1 MQLGEMHN
9 GGGAGGWGKGNTT
22 GNGFDPEG
30 SSDIT
35 NDEKLISQMAALDNI
50 TTVRIELIINDVPQ
64 PAIIADATT
73 TKDVLP
79 RMTPEDK
86 VSGTAYITLA
96 DGTTRVAQLE
106 ETYPELGK
114 ALPFKVP
121 YYYRCVNSSGAEIVP
136 STEYFSRDGID
147 LSGVAD
153 NTIGW
158 LCETDGTMY
167 NGNFVSGVR
176 GDITLSPVYAAPNC
190 VITVTPPG
198 TATETASGS
207 GIYEITNL
215 SNSFSLLVGLA
226 DGTSFPAGTST
237 SWQVNGTAI
246 TNGTTPETC
255 SAAPDDVGITE
266 ATIGSN
272 ATNASTMTINCIINI
287 PGEPQAAT
295 TKTIKV
301 YKKIDLPTTFSIDV
315 TAPATASA
323 DSITADK
330 YAVTVPADTFT
341 FAASLSGGTTFPTGT
356 VFNWTI
362 NAGGTSITKTGQ
374 SFTLAPSSG
383 AALSTIYDS
392 PTIWNIA
399 CAISHPDMANA
410 TAPSVSKPINL
421 NQVNPPAMTV
431 TKPGTATE
439 TATGIYK
446 IVNMT
451 DTFTFEATESDG
463 SPLPTATTSFQW
475 YVGGSPVA
483 GETSYIFNASPTVL
497 GLSEG
502 TMGTNQTNATSVEV
516 KCVVTRPNGDAPAVK
531 TIKVFKPVTLPT
543 SFNVTVTAPSTAGT
557 AEPYVVYRN
566 TDSFTFAAAPLGGGS
581 FPTGTKFSWTI
592 TGGSSTAT
600 RSNLSTASVSI
611 PASEFGTISTTSATP
626 TTLTAT
632 CTIDHAD
639 KLNTAQSDDTTAQ
652 VYKFTIPAFTITFT
666 PAAGTYDPTHSDTSG
681 AVPLYA
687 LTDLGTCYTIEAV
700 PTAGAFP
707 AGTKFSW
714 TVDGT
719 SLSGL
724 DGDTVDVLS
733 FSSLGYGNTKTM
745 STSSTSPESIVIQCT
760 AHDNH
765 SPVLVTKNADNKTIK
780 VYDLRYT
787 VSFDTGTGGST
798 VASQTV
804 APTGTATEPADP
816 TRTDY
821 TFAGWYT
828 STDGGTT
835 LSATPYDFTSAVY
848 ADLTLYAK
856 WAGAVYM
863 DTGSTIKAALIALG
877 ADAAPN
883 KTFSASA
890 TPPAAGTTTQ
900 KLSTADSPTEVVAW
914 LDGTTIKYYAEGYT
928 DASPAVKIP
937 LNANSEKMFFECEA
951 LTSIDVSGFDTS
963 NVTSMRGMFASC
975 SNLTS
980 ITGLDSFDTSKV
992 TNMYA
997 MFSEC
1002 EALTS
1007 IDVSSFNTSNVANMS
1022 FMFFQCNALES
1033 ITELN
1038 HFDTSNVTTLKQMF
1052 YCCYALTSIDLSSFD
1067 TSKVT
1072 DMASIFYACHNL
1084 ITIYASDS
1092 FVTTSVTSSTNM
1104 FASCSTA
1111 LKGGAGTTWNSSNPV
1126 DKTYARLDGGSTS
1139 STPGYFTLK
1148 P

>member
-1 MQLGEMHN
+1 MQPGEMHN

-35 NDEKLISQMAALDNI
+35 SDEKLISQMAALDNI
-50 TTVRIELIINDVPQ
+50 TTVRIELTINGVPQ

-86 VSGTAYITLA
+86 VSGTAYINLS

-106 ETYPELGK
+106 ETHPELGK

-121 YYYRCVNSSGAEIVP
+121 YYYRCVNSSGTEIVP
-136 STEYFSRDGID
+136 STEYFSRNGID

-167 NGNFVSGVR
+167 NGNYISGVR

-255 SAAPDDVGITE
+255 SAAPDDVGITA

-272 ATNASTMTINCIINI
+272 PTNASTMTINCLINI

-301 YKKIDLPTTFSIDV
+301 YKKITLPTTFSIDV
-315 TAPATASA
+315 TAPGTASA

-330 YAVTVPADTFT
+330 YAVTAPADPFT
-341 FAASLSGGTTFPTGT
+341 FAASLSDGTTFPTGT

-421 NQVNPPAMTV
+421 YQVNPPAMTV
-431 TKPGTATE
+431 TKPSTATE

-475 YVGGSPVA
+475 YVDGSQVA
-483 GETSYIFNASPTVL
+483 DETSYIFNASPTTL
-497 GLSEG
+497 GLSE
-502 TMGTNQTNATSVEV
+502 TTIGTNQTNATSVEV

-543 SFNVTVTAPSTAGT
+543 SFDVTVTAPSTAGT
-557 AEPYVVYRN
+557 TEPYVVYRN
-566 TDSFTFAAAPLGGGS
+566 TDSFTFAAAPSSGGS

-592 TGGSSTAT
+592 TGGSAT
-600 RSNLSTASVSI
+600 VTKTNLTTSSVNVA
-611 PASEFGTISTTSATP
+611 ASEFGTISTTSATP

-666 PAAGTYDPTHSDTSG
+666 PAAGSYNTANSNTSA
-681 AVPLYA
+681 AVPVYA
-687 LTDLGTCYTIEAV
+687 MTDTTSSFTIKAV
-700 PTAGAFP
+700 PDAGTFP
-707 AGTKFSW
+707 DGTKFSW
-714 TVDGT
+714 TVNGFT
-719 SLSGL
+719 MSGVSQH
-724 DGDTVDVLS
+724 GDTLS
-733 FSSLGYGNTKTM
+733 LNFAGIGLSDL
-745 STSSTSPESIVIQCT
+745 STSSANPTSFSITCT
-760 AHDNH
+760 AHDDH
-765 SPVLVTKNADNKTIK
+765 DPRLVTKNADAKTVK
-780 VYDLRYT
+780 VYKLTIPDFEMGLIDPSGLSTDTDDSGNT
-787 VSFDTGTGGST
+787 VYLVTDADMSSTDAAKKFEFVLGPKTAGQSFPIGTTFTWSFDS
-798 VASQTV
+798 
-804 APTGTATEPADP
+804 
-816 TRTDY
+816 
-821 TFAGWYT
+821 T
-828 STDGGTT
+828 STPHTE
-835 LSATPYDFTSAVY
+835 
-848 ADLTLYAK
+848 
-856 WAGAVYM
+856 
-863 DTGSTIKAALIALG
+863 DTISTNASG
-877 ADAAPN
+877 
-883 KTFSASA
+883 FASA
-890 TPPAAGTTTQ
+890 TPTT
-900 KLSTADSPTEVVAW
+900 
-914 LDGTTIKYYAEGYT
+914 
-928 DASPAVKIP
+928 
-937 LNANSEKMFFECEA
+937 
-951 LTSIDVSGFDTS
+951 LTSYNITCTATCDGITKVSDTFTVRLNRSFPATGLSAYLGTLTPNPTGPAYVLPAITGLTTSDWTSIVTTLRAHPDIYVDLHLTKLPEGITKIGGWSDPGFMSCTSLVVPPQLPDSLTNLGMGFESCSNLREAPVIPS
-963 NVTSMRGMFASC
+963 NVTSLASTFWEC
-975 SNLTS
+975 TSLT
-980 ITGLDSFDTSKV
+980 
-992 TNMYA
+992 
-997 MFSEC
+997 
-1002 EALTS
+1002 
-1007 IDVSSFNTSNVANMS
+1007 
-1022 FMFFQCNALES
+1022 
-1033 ITELN
+1033 
-1038 HFDTSNVTTLKQMF
+1038 
-1052 YCCYALTSIDLSSFD
+1052 DLSSMTIPASVTKMAVTFYHCTGLTTAPVIPANVTEIND
-1067 TSKVT
+1067 CFHGCTSLTGTIIIKADIT
-1072 DMASIFYACHNL
+1072 DPAMWKHTFKDIPASNNL
-1084 ITIYASDS
+1084 IIKVRSNDVKQAILDSADYQNNVTIVVDS
-1092 FVTTSVTSSTNM
+1092 TIV
-1104 FASCSTA
+1104 
-1111 LKGGAGTTWNSSNPV
+1111 P
-1126 DKTYARLDGGSTS
+1126 
-1139 STPGYFTLK
+1139 
-1148 P
+1148 